1 MLLDRMAADAI
12 ISSVIPGE
20 GLAFNDASI
29 TDLEDDMF
37 LTGGGAS
44 SAPRRAAAPAL
55 KISSNLPFIDMRGTS
70 IKNMEVSRLSGPFNG
85 VPENVFIYMPAGNT
99 TSEKNVVIGDVCDRM
114 ELKAELPGSGENEAK
129 PFKVSK
135 NFTAA
140 QATLMR
146 TFAEGGDESKATIY
160 LPYAIPQE
168 DADLLGQFFEF
179 DGIDG
184 GVVKM
189 TKVTSGGLKANK
201 PYIFQAKAGGVV
213 NPEVK
218 IVTVQGMPG
227 ETEGFKGVYEQTTC
241 GGDNWYGYAAEEAD
255 GATIGQFVKL
265 GSGASIAPFRAYM
278 VADGNAPSYAI
289 RWGGVDE
296 GTTAIEEAEIKTVN
310 ERKAVEG
317 WYTLTGARL
326 VSQPTKPG
334 LYIYNGRTVVVK

>member
-1 MLLDRMAADAI
+1 MLLDIVAADAI
-12 ISSVIPGE
+12 ISGAVRGE
-20 GLAFNDASI
+20 GLSFNDPTI
-29 TDLEDDMF
+29 TALEDNMF

-44 SAPRRAAAPAL
+44 SAPRRSAPAL
-55 KISSNLPFIDMRGTS
+55 KISSDLPFIDMRGTS
-70 IKNMEVSRLSGPFNG
+70 IKNMEVSRSSGPFNG
-85 VPENVFIYMPAGNT
+85 VPENIFIYMPEGNT

-114 ELKAELPGSGENEAK
+114 ELKAELPGSGVNEAK

-168 DADLLGQFFEF
+168 DANLLGQFFEF

-201 PYIFQAKAGGVV
+201 PYIFQAKAGGVA

-218 IVTVQGMPG
+218 IVTVQGLPG
-227 ETEGFKGVYEQTTC
+227 KTEGFKGVYEQTTC
-241 GGDNWYGYAAEEAD
+241 GGDNWYGYAAEEVD

-289 RWGGVDE
+289 RWGGVDDE
-296 GTTAIEEAEIKTVN
+296 TTAIEEPEIKTVN
-310 ERKAVEG
+310 ERKPVEG

-326 VSQPTKPG
+326 MGQPTKPG